1 MKMRLHGRDDIKYS
15 GPQTEDFVF
24 VSAVDTS
31 YPIQDSFYAEN
42 QLFEKYA
49 SSGTVIA
56 VLGMIA
62 FGMLIV
68 CLVWLTI
75 VAGRSNR
82 DDELHLNWFDAMEN
96 RSGSDGSDCV
106 MAYSGIA
113 VRKYFITY

>member
-1 MKMRLHGRDDIKYS
+1 MKMRLHGETILNIPDHRRKILC
-15 GPQTEDFVF
+15 F

-62 FGMLIV
+62 FGMSDRMS
-68 CLVWLTI
+68 C
-75 VAGRSNR
+75 VAYDSCRAKQQR
-82 DDELHLNWFDAMEN
+82 
-96 RSGSDGSDCV
+96 
-106 MAYSGIA
+106 
-113 VRKYFITY
+113 